1 MSRCKF
7 CSKEATHHYKEYP
20 GSDCCEEHV
29 PAMSRHIANIT
40 HRSLWDDMKSDV
52 DSLYND
58 VADAVFPWR
67 W

>member
-1 MSRCKF
+1 MSHCKF
-7 CSKEATHHYKEYP
+7 CSKEATHHCKEYP
-20 GSDCCEEHV
+20 GYYCCEEHI
-29 PAMSRHIANIT
+29 PSLSQHIANMT